1 MSITFFTPCNEY
13 KPNFLKRMK
22 INFKHTRW
30 SFSIILTLATLGATL
45 LTSCDEDNGLPYY
58 DDKSLDA
65 PYLFTEGY
73 QDEIQ
78 YPYQLSTPLTDWL
91 SLVRDDV
98 KVCKL
103 SIPGT
108 HDSMTGMGF
117 YTPVVKYF
125 SNIMAI
131 SQVSTFDEQMSS
143 GIRFFDFRPVV
154 AIDTLA
160 QKPEDRQIL
169 RLAHGFTEVN
179 VSLEQSI
186 DWMQQ
191 FLKSHPSEFFIV
203 KIQAD
208 NGMESQQNW
217 TVLLNKV
224 LSMPKY
230 QGLFVENWRPDIT
243 VGEMR
248 GKILWLSRYDLRP
261 VNPAFHYPVAY
272 CDWPDEDPDVDEEV
286 HPEQQRNCAIYNMED
301 PSIRATLYKQDYY
314 KTTSE
319 KRMAT
324 KIATVLAMMKSA
336 REATASDENIWIVN
350 HCSAYTEVSAR
361 GYITNASNLH
371 PKVIEELL
379 ANEGTVG
386 IMPMDMSCHDYVRC
400 IINGGTPYT
409 SDYLYGFYP
418 RSQSLTNLLVMSNKK
433 FFK

>member
-1 MSITFFTPCNEY
+1 MSTNLNNSKWIYSVF
-13 KPNFLKRMK
+13 
-22 INFKHTRW
+22 
-30 SFSIILTLATLGATL
+30 LTLATLGGAML
-45 LTSCDEDNGLPYY
+45 SSCEEDNGEPYF
-58 DDKSLDA
+58 DDNSLDV
-65 PYLFTEGY
+65 PYLFAEGY
-73 QDEIQ
+73 QDDIQ
-78 YPYQLSTPLTDWL
+78 YPYDLSQPTTDWL
-91 SLVRDDV
+91 SMVRDDA

-117 YTPVVKYF
+117 YTPIVKYF

-131 SQVSTFDEQMSS
+131 SQVSTFEEQMTN

-160 QKPEDRQIL
+160 QNPQDRQIL
-169 RLAHGFTEVN
+169 RLAHGFTEVD
-179 VSLEQSI
+179 VTLEQSI

-191 FLKSHPSEFFIV
+191 FLKAHPSEFFIV
-203 KIQAD
+203 KTQAD

-217 TVLLNKV
+217 AILLNKV

-230 QGLFVENWRPDIT
+230 KGLFVESWRPDLT

-248 GKILWLSRYDLRP
+248 GKILWFSRYDLRP
-261 VNPAFHYPVAY
+261 NNPAFHYPVAY
-272 CDWPDEDPDVDEEV
+272 CDWPDEDPDVDEEI
-286 HPEQQRNCAIYNMED
+286 HPDKQRSCAIYNMED
-301 PSIRATLYKQDYY
+301 ESIKATLYKQDYY
-314 KTTSE
+314 KTTTE

-324 KIATVLAMMKSA
+324 KISTVLDMMKSA

-371 PKVIEELL
+371 PKVIENLL

-386 IMPMDMSCHDYVRC
+386 IMPIDMSCHDYVKC

-418 RSQSLTNLLVMSNKK
+418 RSQSLTNLLIKSNKK

>member
-1 MSITFFTPCNEY
+1 MY
-13 KPNFLKRMK
+13 MK
-22 INFKHTRW
+22 INLKRTKW
-30 SFSIILTLATLGATL
+30 SFSVFLTVATLGAIL
-45 LTSCDEDNGLPYY
+45 LSSCEEDKGLPYY

-65 PYLFTEGY
+65 PYLFSEGY
-73 QDEIQ
+73 KDEIQ
-78 YPYQLSTPLTDWL
+78 YPYELSKPLSDWL

-108 HDSMTGMGF
+108 HDTMTGMGF

-131 SQVSTFDEQMSS
+131 SQVSTFAEQMSC

-160 QKPEDRQIL
+160 KKSEDRQIL

-179 VSLEQSI
+179 VSLEESI

-191 FLKSHPSEFFIV
+191 FLKTHPSEFFIV

-217 TVLLNKV
+217 TILLDKV
-224 LSMPKY
+224 LSLPKY
-230 QGLFVENWRPDIT
+230 RGLFVESWRPDIT

-272 CDWPDEDPDVDEEV
+272 CDWPDEDPDVDEAV
-286 HPEQQRNCAIYNMED
+286 HPEQQRSCAIYNMED
-301 PSIRATLYKQDYY
+301 PSIKATLYKQDYY

-319 KRMAT
+319 KRLQT
-324 KIATVLAMMKSA
+324 KISTVLAMMKSA
-336 REATASDENIWIVN
+336 REATAGDENIWIVN

-371 PKVIEELL
+371 PKVIEDLR

-386 IMPMDMSCHDYVRC
+386 IMPMDMACHDYVHC